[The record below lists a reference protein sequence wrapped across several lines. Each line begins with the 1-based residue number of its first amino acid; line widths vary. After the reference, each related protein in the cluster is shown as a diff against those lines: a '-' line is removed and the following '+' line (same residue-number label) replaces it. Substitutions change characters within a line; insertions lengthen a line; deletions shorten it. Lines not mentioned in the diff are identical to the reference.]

1 MTSLSGVIGGA
12 VGGAEPGGRDAPQC
26 LRGGGPAVPGTV
38 TSSSSLASISTF
50 DVFGGGAAG
59 NTGAS
64 PTANHDDHHH
74 RGAGPSSPKL
84 ALAPRR
90 QHTRHL
96 SGADG
101 GAPVP
106 TMNSLA
112 ASPIGS
118 PQPKVKL
125 AGAPMVLSHP
135 SSTTPPRAP
144 GDRSPSKPQKPQ
156 SLLLADAAT
165 MAAALRSK
173 SSGLAASA
181 PESPPPP
188 SSSSAKVV
196 PWGTNPEAQRKA
208 RGSLPRRARRSAS
221 SVIVSRGA
229 DDTRRNQKQ
238 PAPEVDVFLGHD
250 EDSVMYIQMEL
261 CELHTLRDL
270 LRIEDRVVDAATN
283 LRGIREI
290 TSGLEH
296 IHELGLV
303 HRDLT
308 PANIFVTSSHALKIG
323 DFGLVKDTNTAD
335 AGNSIGGG
343 GGGGG
348 DAGSTSGQ
356 TATSV
361 ASSYLNG
368 SAHHHHHHH
377 HGHHR
382 RSVRSKSDTTGIGT
396 PIYMAPEQRHGG
408 RHSAKVDIYSLGVI
422 VFECFHPFNTAS
434 ERIITLQR
442 LREGRM
448 PAEVEPKIAKLVEW
462 MMSPDAS
469 ERPSAREILGCAILG
484 GIGDPLRLATPSLTP
499 LMADSGS
506 GSGLVSGSTAMRRHS
521 TMPTSSSTTA
531 MTMSG
536 ELPREIGGGEQP
548 DEHVARSDPLLL
560 RGETRDN

>member
-1 MTSLSGVIGGA
+1 MYMTL
-12 VGGAEPGGRDAPQC
+12 
-26 LRGGGPAVPGTV
+26 
-38 TSSSSLASISTF
+38 SSSCPRNTST
-50 DVFGGGAAG
+50 
-59 NTGAS
+59 S
-64 PTANHDDHHH
+64 
-74 RGAGPSSPKL
+74 GAGCFWFRRVSS
-84 ALAPRR
+84 APRE
-90 QHTRHL
+90 TITED
-96 SGADG
+96 AD
-101 GAPVP
+101 
-106 TMNSLA
+106 
-112 ASPIGS
+112 
-118 PQPKVKL
+118 
-125 AGAPMVLSHP
+125 
-135 SSTTPPRAP
+135 
-144 GDRSPSKPQKPQ
+144 
-156 SLLLADAAT
+156 
-165 MAAALRSK
+165 
-173 SSGLAASA
+173 
-181 PESPPPP
+181 
-188 SSSSAKVV
+188 
-196 PWGTNPEAQRKA
+196 
-208 RGSLPRRARRSAS
+208 RRARRGSEPLALRWAS
-221 SVIVSRGA
+221 GFVPQGTTLA
-229 DDTRRNQKQ
+229 
-238 PAPEVDVFLGHD
+238 D
-250 EDSVMYIQMEL
+250 ED
-261 CELHTLRDL
+261 D
-270 LRIEDRVVDAATN
+270 
-283 LRGIREI
+283 
-290 TSGLEH
+290 
-296 IHELGLV
+296 
-303 HRDLT
+303 
-308 PANIFVTSSHALKIG
+308 
-323 DFGLVKDTNTAD
+323 
-335 AGNSIGGG
+335 
-343 GGGGG
+343 GGGG

-506 GSGLVSGSTAMRRHS
+506 GSGLGSGSTAMRRHS